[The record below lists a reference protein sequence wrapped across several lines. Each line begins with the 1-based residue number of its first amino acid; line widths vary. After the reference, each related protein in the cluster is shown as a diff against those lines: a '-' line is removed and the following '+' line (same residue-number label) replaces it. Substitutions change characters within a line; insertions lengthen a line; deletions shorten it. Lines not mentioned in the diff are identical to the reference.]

1 MPSTQRLGTLNR
13 RPNVRLG
20 GRPEPLC
27 PPFAVRNP
35 VALISLPSSA
45 DGRQN
50 YFNRYSVQQLL
61 WVLPQQTHVVPKET
75 AMSPKSN
82 AVQIPQDSPI
92 ASLQK
97 SVFTNCQIE
106 GTMFC
111 YESKDRVAVRKR
123 PITIVP
129 PLTRYMASVWKR
141 GMENTDACVRLRAVV
156 DRCAL
161 YAGTAV
167 DEGQASSSIQDV
179 LSCAFLDLE
188 WEVQELPALRTLLL
202 GEPADAELTAA
213 LEAFVDRF
221 VSVYPYWDHDLS
233 QM

>member
-1 MPSTQRLGTLNR
+1 M
-13 RPNVRLG
+13 
-20 GRPEPLC
+20 
-27 PPFAVRNP
+27 
-35 VALISLPSSA
+35 SS
-45 DGRQN
+45 
-50 YFNRYSVQQLL
+50 
-61 WVLPQQTHVVPKET
+61 
-75 AMSPKSN
+75 KSN

-161 YAGTAV
+161 YAGLLSMRVRHPHRFKMYYPAPFWT
-167 DEGQASSSIQDV
+167 SSGKSRNCLLCV
-179 LSCAFLDLE
+179 LSFCGSRRMPNS
-188 WEVQELPALRTLLL
+188 QLPLKRSLIALYRSIRT
-202 GEPADAELTAA
+202 GIMT
-213 LEAFVDRF
+213 
-221 VSVYPYWDHDLS
+221 
-233 QM
+233 